1 MNEQA
6 PTDGKGI
13 GGLPVLWLLLFI
25 LWLIVNASLA
35 TPIVITGAVISFAIA
50 LIFARRSNVWHIA
63 VTPRSAWHFLAYTS
77 VFFTELVKANLNML
91 RYVYSPRIDIH
102 PGIVRVRIRLKSPI
116 GRLALSNSIALTPGS
131 LVMDVRGETMFVHWL
146 DVKTTDPDQ
155 ATEMIVAPFEKHLEA
170 VFG

>member
-1 MNEQA
+1 MRE
-6 PTDGKGI
+6 GKGI

-35 TPIVITGAVISFAIA
+35 TPILVTGAVISFAIA
-50 LIFARRSNVWHIA
+50 WIFARRSNVWHIT
-63 VTPRSAWHFLAYTS
+63 VTPRSAWHFLAYTG

-102 PGIVRVRIRLKSPI
+102 PGIVKVRIRLKSPI

-131 LVMDVRGETMFVHWL
+131 LVMDLRGETMFVHWL
-146 DVKTTDPDQ
+146 DVKTTDPDK

>member
-1 MNEQA
+1 MSERS
-6 PTDGKGI
+6 PTIGKGV

-35 TPIVITGAVISFAIA
+35 TPILVTGAVISFAVA
-50 LIFARRSNVWHIA
+50 LIFARRSNVWDIA
-63 VTPRSAWHFLAYTS
+63 ITPRSAWHFLAYTA

-116 GRLALSNSIALTPGS
+116 GRLALCNSIALTPGS
-131 LVMDVRGETMFVHWL
+131 LMMDVRGEALFIHWL
-146 DVKTTDPDQ
+146 DVKTSDPDQ
-155 ATEMIVAPFEKHLEA
+155 ATQMIVAPFEKHLEA

>member
-1 MNEQA
+1 MSEGQR
-6 PTDGKGI
+6 I

-35 TPIVITGAVISFAIA
+35 TPILVTGAIISFAIA
-50 LIFARRSNVWHIA
+50 WIFARRSKVWHIA
-63 VTPRSAWHFLAYTS
+63 VTPRSAWHFLAYTGI
-77 VFFTELVKANLNML
+77 FFTELVKANLSML
-91 RYVYSPRIDIH
+91 RYVYAPRIDIH
-102 PGIVRVRIRLKSPI
+102 PGIVKVRIRLKSPI

-146 DVKTTDPDQ
+146 DVKATDPEQ